1 MVEIVT
7 AANELESKRNR
18 VLTGVTGEYYVA
30 AELSRRGY
38 LASITLRN
46 TKGVDVLCSN
56 ADASKSVGIQVK
68 ATKGMKRSW
77 ILSQKGEDY
86 YADTLFYVFV
96 NVSEDPKQHPEFT
109 VVPSKVVADYIRNT
123 HLAWLKLPKKDG
135 QARKDSAMRKFSDT
149 AEQYLGRWGLARA
162 RLVERTRISW
172 WRVVG
177 GQFR

>member
-7 AANELESKRNR
+7 ASSTELETKRNG

-68 ATKGMKRSW
+68 TRNGMQRSW

-109 VVPSKVVADYIRNT
+109 VVPSKVVADYIRT
-123 HLAWLKLPKKDG
+123 GHVAWLKGTKKDG
-135 QARKDSAMRKFSDT
+135 QPRKDSAMRQFRDPG
-149 AEQYLGRWGLARA
+149 EEYLGRNLCVLSIMCVGPNLP
-162 RLVERTRISW
+162 RLFASLR
-172 WRVVG
+172 
-177 GQFR
+177 

>member
-1 MVEIVT
+1 MVDVT
-7 AANELESKRNR
+7 TAGSDELESKRNR

-68 ATKGMKRSW
+68 ATTGVQRSW

-86 YADTLFYVFV
+86 YADSLFYVFV
-96 NVSEDPKQHPEFT
+96 NISEDPKQSPDFT
-109 VVPSKVVADYIRNT
+109 VVPSKVVADHIRID
-123 HLAWLKLPKKDG
+123 HSSWLKGTKKNG
-135 QARKDSAMRKFSDT
+135 QPRKDSAMRRFRDP
-149 AEQYLGRWGLARA
+149 AGQYLGRWDLLGLD
-162 RLVERTRISW
+162 
-172 WRVVG
+172 
-177 GQFR
+177 